1 MSLPSTSTVNV
12 GRPTKPFIQSS
23 DKTKRRKIK
32 SILNENSKDK
42 IIFATKTILYSDGNR
57 AAADLLKQSTEYS
70 PQRALK
76 IKHTYNNRLSVVK
89 PYTADEA
96 LALII
101 DAKLTKFSY
110 SMLRKG
116 SKQRKADIYPSYNKI
131 KESKIK
137 CYPDNSKVNE
147 YGASIPLQNL
157 VNHTAKRLLESLN
170 ISDQNLNE
178 SKNLHLHFKWG
189 CDGSSGHSEYHQKF
203 IETEVESGIVSMN
216 EKCDGNL
223 FLFSLVPLQLEGSKN
238 NSDFISVLWKNQKSS
253 STRYCRPIKF
263 LFEKETAFN
272 TKSEVSKIKKE
283 INELK
288 PFEGPN
294 SVKIHFFFYLTMVD
308 GKIINTL
315 CNSSSQTCNI
325 CKCFP
330 KDMNNLEIIY
340 SLKFNGDNLQYGLSP
355 LHAWI
360 KCLECMLH
368 IAYKKG
374 ILESNKRA
382 SVEQKNEMAIQKK
395 KIQNGL

>member
-1 MSLPSTSTVNV
+1 MCEDYDKVLENKISGYCNSLNKKWTSSKRTLNVFRKYNEKWLNLNFNIALPPRELHCNLSTSEMSLPSTSTVNV
-12 GRPTKPFIQSS
+12 GRPIKPFIQSS

-76 IKHTYNNRLSVVK
+76 IKHTYNIRLSVVK

-101 DAKLTKFSY
+101 EAKLTKFSY

-116 SKQRKADIYPSYNKI
+116 SKQRKADIYLSYNKI

-137 CYPDNSKVNE
+137 CYPDNYKVNE

-178 SKNLHLHFKWG
+178 FKNLHLHFKWG

-203 IETEVESGIVSMN
+203 IETEREVESGIVSMN

-223 FLFSLVPLQLEGSKN
+223 FLFSLVPLQLVGSKN
-238 NSDFISVLWKNQKSS
+238 NSDFINVLWKNQKSS

-263 LFEKETAFN
+263 LFEKETAIN

-294 SVKIHFFFYLTMVD
+294 SVKIHFFSILLWLMV
-308 GKIINTL
+308 K
-315 CNSSSQTCNI
+315 
-325 CKCFP
+325 
-330 KDMNNLEIIY
+330 
-340 SLKFNGDNLQYGLSP
+340 
-355 LHAWI
+355 
-360 KCLECMLH
+360 
-368 IAYKKG
+368 
-374 ILESNKRA
+374 
-382 SVEQKNEMAIQKK
+382 
-395 KIQNGL
+395 